1 MATPRSARLMDVG
14 ILNFAAGDQGRAVPG
29 ALGSD
34 GGRSVYCGKGHLVQE
49 FQNQSKCCDLC
60 PGRMKG
66 TTMYGCGMCNF
77 GMCQRCYEG
86 KADSDVGTGPLGRG
100 LNEVRRNNRF
110 YDIGAH
116 SGMFIA
122 SVRLGIMCHCDR
134 NGIIKMQTP
143 PTSSLKSREM
153 RPDEAANVIFH
164 LLDTTRQQVQYF
176 VIFGCNTGG
185 LDGCVTTN
193 NFATALSKKFPMAEV
208 WAPLAFLHAQ
218 HGNAQVAIMVPN
230 IQPGKVDLI
239 RTLPEWAQF
248 QNGSATGRYSSS
260 VEMGYCEPGFSFQT
274 SITFSRSDPVTKF
287 LLSGPQGPSPEDV
300 MKSFFK
306 RFDRSLLSQEVVK
319 GDGAKVASQI
329 AGWISETLKSPD
341 NAELIESR
349 IRNEIISHVV
359 GDARMWG
366 TTVQTCSGI
375 FGGSVRVHESGA
387 IGVFFGAAVKP
398 GRFS

>member
-1 MATPRSARLMDVG
+1 
-14 ILNFAAGDQGRAVPG
+14 
-29 ALGSD
+29 
-34 GGRSVYCGKGHLVQE
+34 
-49 FQNQSKCCDLC
+49 
-60 PGRMKG
+60 
-66 TTMYGCGMCNF
+66 
-77 GMCQRCYEG
+77 
-86 KADSDVGTGPLGRG
+86 
-100 LNEVRRNNRF
+100 
-110 YDIGAH
+110 
-116 SGMFIA
+116 
-122 SVRLGIMCHCDR
+122 
-134 NGIIKMQTP
+134 MQTP

-153 RPDEAANVIFH
+153 RPDEAANVVFH

-306 RFDRSLLSQEVVK
+306 RFDRSLLSQQVIK
-319 GDGAKVASQI
+319 GGGAKVASQI

-349 IRNEIISHVV
+349 IRNEIISQVV

-366 TTVQTCSGI
+366 TTVQTRSGI
-375 FGGSVRVHESGA
+375 FGGSVRVHEGGA